1 MANKVEAG
9 FTLIGLMD
17 GTTLNGFL
25 RVEGNPVKDAY
36 SLSLAEGD
44 PDGRMSWDQTAVLVA
59 IKGYEPYYRVERGS
73 IHLIDDEGSNRWIPD
88 EKGRDFRLIE
98 KVPAKEMATLIENY
112 MMHQP
117 ISK

>member
-1 MANKVEAG
+1 MSWSSSIAASG
-9 FTLIGLMD
+9 PAPRSPRRRTRSSRS
-17 GTTLNGFL
+17 TA
-25 RVEGNPVKDAY
+25 P